1 MSTDKVFNGRIEDLR
16 LNLRIH
22 KRPSGILFSLM
33 IKRYYQEQTP
43 YVKAILKKK
52 KFQIFLLIFFIKK
65 MHALFINIYYS
76 NLGVKKK
83 LNSTNST

>member
-1 MSTDKVFNGRIEDLR
+1 MLSTDKVFNGRIEDLR

-43 YVKAILKKK
+43 YVKAI
-52 KFQIFLLIFFIKK
+52 
-65 MHALFINIYYS
+65 
-76 NLGVKKK
+76 
-83 LNSTNST
+83 